1 MFVIVLDY
9 ELRKAIEGHDEC
21 LGLTIK
27 PRQRCNVKAE
37 KVTDLNFADR
47 IALFSHQF
55 QQAQEL
61 LRNVEEASAKVV
73 LLPNAKKT
81 KYVFCNHHVD
91 AGLETRDD
99 EVIEPVENFKCLG
112 SWISNSEHDF
122 KDRKA
127 SAWIAYNKMRK
138 VWTSKLS

>member
-9 ELRKAIEGHDEC
+9 ELRMAIEGREKC

-27 PRQRCNVKAE
+27 PRQRGNVKDE

-47 IALFSHQF
+47 IALFSPQF

-81 KYVFCNHHVD
+81 KYVFC
-91 AGLETRDD
+91 
-99 EVIEPVENFKCLG
+99 
-112 SWISNSEHDF
+112 
-122 KDRKA
+122 
-127 SAWIAYNKMRK
+127 
-138 VWTSKLS
+138 

>member
-1 MFVIVLDY
+1 M
-9 ELRKAIEGHDEC
+9 AIEGREKC

-27 PRQRCNVKAE
+27 PRQRGNVKDE

-47 IALFSHQF
+47 IALFSLQF

-81 KYVFCNHHVD
+81 CSVSVTIMLMLRSKH
-91 AGLETRDD
+91 ETT
-99 EVIEPVENFKCLG
+99 K
-112 SWISNSEHDF
+112 
-122 KDRKA
+122 
-127 SAWIAYNKMRK
+127 
-138 VWTSKLS
+138 

>member
-37 KVTDLNFADR
+37 KVTDLNFADC

-55 QQAQEL
+55 QQEL

-99 EVIEPVENFKCLG
+99 EVIKPVENFKCLG

-127 SAWIAYNKMRK
+127 SAWIAYSKMRK